1 MAEDVFGIVGSVI
14 AGAYHVEEV
23 VAEGGFGV
31 VYRAHH
37 GGFRAPVALKL
48 LKVPAQSSEQ
58 QAAFLELFRAEAELL
73 FRLSAS
79 LPTVVRPLHVDA
91 FTAFDGSFVPYIV
104 LEWLEGVT
112 LDALI
117 KQRNRDG
124 LAALPLR
131 KLVRLLT
138 PVARALERAH
148 NFSGPEGVVSIVHR
162 DLKPENIFVAQVA
175 GEEVVKI
182 LDFGIGKVKSAAS
195 QVAGRMSQD
204 GQAPT
209 AFTPA
214 YGAPE
219 QWAPKHFGQTG
230 PWTDVWG
237 LALCMVEALA
247 ARPVIDG
254 DPAAMMGT
262 TLDPLRRPTPRT
274 EGVAVPDAVEAVF
287 GRALALDPRARQR
300 DAGVFW
306 NELLAALQVPDSE
319 RGIALQRDA
328 RAEDGGAGV
337 RVERVEV
344 RSRSSGSMARV
355 PQPSAAAERA
365 LAMDLEFDPSEPAR
379 RGTVSETR
387 PSTPA
392 PARMP
397 APVAPVAHFVPDLEL
412 APPSVP
418 RRPSGAQAA
427 VVQRPSP
434 QSSGVPSDAH
444 SSGAHSAVI
453 DFDDGAH
460 GASLDLDLPEDEPL
474 VRRTVSSP
482 GMRAVQMP
490 VPRHSSPPP
499 RSLSPAPTSVRN
511 APPPVSGVIPVGIE
525 AQTSSASAQGAP
537 GPLSVGGASRRSVPP
552 LAPQSPSAV
561 ETGFV
566 AKIALEAFEERPL
579 VRRLRPAL
587 VLLGVSILIAIFDP
601 IYASL
606 TGEVLE
612 VLGVRPSVIGA
623 LILLLA
629 FALAGREVLREA

>member
-14 AGAYHVEEV
+14 AGAYHVEAV

-48 LKVPAQSSEQ
+48 LKVPPQSSEQ
-58 QAAFLELFRAEAELL
+58 QAAFLELFRAEAELS

-79 LPTVVRPLHVDA
+79 IPTVVRPLHVDA
-91 FTAFDGSFVPYIV
+91 FTALDGSFVPYIV
-104 LEWLEGVT
+104 LEWLDGVT

-117 KQRNRDG
+117 KLRNRQG
-124 LAALPLR
+124 LAPIPLR

-148 NFSGPEGVVSIVHR
+148 NFSGPEGCVSIVHR

-237 LALCMVEALA
+237 LALCLVEALVG
-247 ARPVIDG
+247 RPVIDG

-262 TLDPLRRPTPRT
+262 TLDPQRRPTPRT
-274 EGVAVPDAVEAVF
+274 EGVALPDAAEAVF
-287 GRALALDPRARQR
+287 ARALALDPRARPR

-319 RGIALQRDA
+319 RGIALPRDA
-328 RAEDGGAGV
+328 RAEHGGAGV
-337 RVERVEV
+337 RLERVDV

-355 PQPSAAAERA
+355 PQPSAAVERA
-365 LAMDLEFDPSEPAR
+365 LALDLEFDPTSAR
-379 RGTVSETR
+379 PETVSGTHR
-387 PSTPA
+387 TPA
-392 PARMP
+392 LESTAAA
-397 APVAPVAHFVPDLEL
+397 APGPGHAHFVPDLEL
-412 APPSVP
+412 DAAPPS
-418 RRPSGAQAA
+418 RKMSGA
-427 VVQRPSP
+427 RPLPNAPGLASA
-434 QSSGVPSDAH
+434 GVAKADSH
-444 SSGAHSAVI
+444 ISGAHTAII
-453 DFDDGAH
+453 DFDDPH
-460 GASLDLDLPEDEPL
+460 GGRGSLNLDLDLPADEPIA
-474 VRRTVSSP
+474 RRSVSSS
-482 GMRAVQMP
+482 GLRAVSAP
-490 VPRHSSPPP
+490 VIDPVSRRSSPPP
-499 RSLSPAPTSVRN
+499 RRVSQ
-511 APPPVSGVIPVGIE
+511 PPPALRDAPVSVSGS
-525 AQTSSASAQGAP
+525 ARSSSSDLGPPPAASVP
-537 GPLSVGGASRRSVPP
+537 GVRRSVPP
-552 LAPQSPSAV
+552 PAPLVPGAI

-566 AKIALEAFEERPL
+566 AKIELPEERTL
-579 VRRLRPAL
+579 IRRLRPSLA
-587 VLLGVSILIAIFDP
+587 LLGVAIAITILDP
-601 IYASL
+601 IYAAL
-606 TGEVLE
+606 TNEQWQL
-612 VLGVRPSVIGA
+612 LGVRPSLLGGA
-623 LILLLA
+623 LLLLA
-629 FALAGREVLREA
+629 LALAGREVFREP